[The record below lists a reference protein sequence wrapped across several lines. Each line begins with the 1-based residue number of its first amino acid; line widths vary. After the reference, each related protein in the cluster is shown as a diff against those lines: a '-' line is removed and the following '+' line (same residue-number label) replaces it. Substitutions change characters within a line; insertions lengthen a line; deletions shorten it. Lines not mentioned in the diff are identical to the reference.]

1 MKVCE
6 LFVGLD
12 HAQRHWQFPCLA
24 AAPPLG
30 NAGQLTTE
38 MLMLCESNPVAFKSS
53 RIKSIQKSSLK
64 VMPGHLAAVGGM
76 RDRTDIDSSFTAV
89 REVRFEENS
98 KRRRSFDLVTCA
110 VEICPSS

>member
-24 AAPPLG
+24 AASPLG
-30 NAGQLTTE
+30 DAGQLTTE
-38 MLMLCESNPVAFKSS
+38 MLMLCKSNPVAFQVKSH
-53 RIKSIQKSSLK
+53 QKYPSLK

-89 REVRFEENS
+89 REVRFEKKTANE
-98 KRRRSFDLVTCA
+98 DEALTL
-110 VEICPSS
+110 